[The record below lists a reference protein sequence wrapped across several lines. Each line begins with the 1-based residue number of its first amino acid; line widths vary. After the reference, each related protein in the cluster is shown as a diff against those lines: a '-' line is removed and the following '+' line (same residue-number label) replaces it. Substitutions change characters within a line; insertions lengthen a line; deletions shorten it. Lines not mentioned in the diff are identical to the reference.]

1 MNAQST
7 LFIPDI
13 SGFTKF
19 VTDTEIEHGQN
30 ITTALLE
37 EIIKSNY
44 LDFIVSEIE
53 GDSVLF
59 YKSNDKLNIEE
70 LLKLSLHI
78 FRKFHE
84 KRIELNSS
92 TQCNCGACSSI
103 TNLTLKFIVHS
114 GDVRSTKISNF
125 VKLYGKDV
133 ILVHR
138 LLKNNINENQ
148 YILFTNAHGFE
159 LTGSKLISEF
169 GEPNIF
175 VQDLEDIG
183 LVEGIYFTF
192 NYSLDRNSENSAQDH

>member
-1 MNAQST
+1 MNTQST
-7 LFIPDI
+7 LYIPDI

-19 VTDTEIEHGQN
+19 VTDTEIDHGQH
-30 ITTALLE
+30 ITAALLE

-59 YKSNDKLNIEE
+59 YRSNDILNFEE
-70 LLKLSLHI
+70 LMELSLHI

-84 KRIELNSS
+84 KRIELDSS
-92 TQCNCGACSSI
+92 TQCKCGACSSI

-125 VKLYGKDV
+125 VKLYGKDI
-133 ILVHR
+133 ILAHR

-148 YILFTNAHGFE
+148 YILFTNAHEFGF
-159 LTGSKLISEF
+159 TGSKLFSEI
-169 GEPNIF
+169 GEPKIF

-192 NYSLDRNSENSAQDH
+192 NYSLDRN

>member
-1 MNAQST
+1 MNELST
-7 LFIPDI
+7 LYIPDI

-19 VTDTEIEHGQN
+19 VTDTDIEHGQN
-30 ITTALLE
+30 ITAALLE

-44 LDFIVSEIE
+44 LDFTVSEIE
-53 GDSVLF
+53 GDSILF
-59 YKSNDKLNIEE
+59 YRGNDKLNFEE
-70 LLKLSLHI
+70 ILKLSFHI

-84 KRIELNSS
+84 KRIELDSS

-114 GDVRSTKISNF
+114 GEVRSSKISNF

-138 LLKNNINENQ
+138 LLKNNIKENQ
-148 YILFTNAHGFE
+148 YVLFTTAQTFD
-159 LTGSKLISEF
+159 LAGSKLFLEF
-169 GEPNIF
+169 GESKKF

-192 NYSLDRNSENSAQDH
+192 NYSPDKN

>member
-7 LFIPDI
+7 LYIPDI

-138 LLKNNINENQ
+138 LLKNNIDENQ
-148 YILFTNAHGFE
+148 YILFTNAQTFD
-159 LTGSKLISEF
+159 LANSKLFLEFSE
-169 GEPNIF
+169 PKKF

-192 NYSLDRNSENSAQDH
+192 NYLLDRNSESSTHIH

>member
-1 MNAQST
+1 MNTQST
-7 LFIPDI
+7 LYIPDI

-19 VTDTEIEHGQN
+19 VTDTEIDHGQN
-30 ITTALLE
+30 ITAALLE

-59 YKSNDKLNIEE
+59 YRSNDNLNFEE
-70 LLKLSLHI
+70 LMELSLHI

-84 KRIELNSS
+84 KRIELDSS
-92 TQCNCGACSSI
+92 TKCNCGACSSI
-103 TNLTLKFIVHS
+103 TKLTLKFIVHL
-114 GDVRSTKISNF
+114 GEVRSSKISNF

-138 LLKNNINENQ
+138 LLKNNIKENQ
-148 YILFTNAHGFE
+148 YILFTNAHGFDI
-159 LTGSKLISEF
+159 TSSKVFLAF
-169 GEPNIF
+169 DEPKIF

-183 LVEGIYFTF
+183 LVKGVYFTF
-192 NYSLDRNSENSAQDH
+192 NSTRDNNSENSTHIH